1 LLAQIL
7 LIIGWSKHR
16 QLLTNT
22 MKKLLVS
29 LVAAFASFS
38 AVAGPAPAKLPA
50 GPIYLKF
57 SGQEQ
62 IAINGATTFAG
73 TKEINWGVFVVSTM
87 EIGDVNTP
95 NDQIDPSGDI
105 FFTNS
110 IKKGGGQITGM
121 FYGIEAGSPSATNP
135 FPATGGY
142 LDLYWRDLSL
152 PGMTATSLASSA
164 AGIRCGFDCAVGYTD
179 GTFLARLYFD
189 TGMDTGN
196 ALNTIVGSQ
205 VPSSGGFS
213 GQADSYASVDM
224 SKTGLWSEQL
234 NSNYFGTS
242 EGTRDL
248 RFKNSYNYNKNW
260 SNGANILGARVDDP
274 GQAFALPEPGALSLM
289 GLAMI
294 GMGAAL
300 RRRRG

>member
-1 LLAQIL
+1 
-7 LIIGWSKHR
+7 
-16 QLLTNT
+16 
-22 MKKLLVS
+22 MKKLLVT
-29 LVAAFASFS
+29 LAAAFAGFGAS
-38 AVAGPAPAKLPA
+38 AAPVMDLPS

-62 IAINGATTFAG
+62 IAVGGATTYAG

-87 EIGDVNTP
+87 EAGDVNTP

-105 FFTNS
+105 FYTNS
-110 IKKGGGQITGM
+110 IRAGGSQITGM

-135 FPATGGY
+135 FPATKGY

-152 PGMTATSLASSA
+152 PGMKATSLSSTA
-164 AGIRCGFDCAVGYTD
+164 AGIRCGFDCATGYTD

-196 ALNTIVGSQ
+196 ILNTIVGSQ
-205 VPSSGGFS
+205 VPSSNGFS

-224 SKTGLWSEQL
+224 SKQGLWSFAL
-234 NSNYFGTS
+234 NSNYFGTAA
-242 EGTRDL
+242 GMRDL
-248 RFKNSYNYNKNW
+248 RFKNSYNYNAKW
-260 SNGANILGARVDDP
+260 SSGPNIIGARVDDP
-274 GQAFALPEPGALSLM
+274 GQAYAVPEPGALSLM

-300 RRRRG
+300 RRRSRK